1 MAIGK
6 KPSLNKVK
14 EINLDSPE
22 VQNFINSGV
31 IGTAAEK
38 NSETETTNVTEEV
51 INKPEPDKK
60 AESKRGRKSNTEAA
74 SIKYYN
80 LPIPEDVFDGI
91 EEYIFKKRKEKK
103 VTIRGFIIDCIKKE
117 LGNENIL

>member
-1 MAIGK
+1 M
-6 KPSLNKVK
+6 NKVK

-31 IGTAAEK
+31 IGTVAEK

-117 LGNENIL
+117 LENENIL

>member
-1 MAIGK
+1 MAIVK
-6 KPSLNKVK
+6 KQSLNKVK
-14 EINLDSPE
+14 EINL
-22 VQNFINSGV
+22 
-31 IGTAAEK
+31 
-38 NSETETTNVTEEV
+38 
-51 INKPEPDKK
+51 KK

-74 SIKYYN
+74 RIKYYN

-117 LGNENIL
+117 LENENIL